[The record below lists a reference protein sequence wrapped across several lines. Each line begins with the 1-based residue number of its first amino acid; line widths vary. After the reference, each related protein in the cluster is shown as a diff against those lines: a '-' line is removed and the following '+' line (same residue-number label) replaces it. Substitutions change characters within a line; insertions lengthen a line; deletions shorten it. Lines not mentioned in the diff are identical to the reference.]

1 MNSEN
6 VVEITLKQ
14 LIAKRFRSKN
24 CLKISQ
30 SKQLEVLHNHHPN
43 NIRMKTLQAT
53 HQFGSSYEVD
63 EDYDEGMAGPEAGE
77 KIQQLTTVYKSLL
90 TSIDED
96 VDRQGLRKTPERAA
110 KAIWYF
116 TKGYRQNLAG
126 QCQCHDFISLFVW
139 KRQ

>member
-1 MNSEN
+1 
-6 VVEITLKQ
+6 
-14 LIAKRFRSKN
+14 
-24 CLKISQ
+24 
-30 SKQLEVLHNHHPN
+30 
-43 NIRMKTLQAT
+43 MKTLQAT

-63 EDYDEGMAGPEAGE
+63 EDYDEGMVTGSEAVE

-90 TSIDED
+90 TTIDED

-126 QCQCHDFISLFVW
+126 QCQCRDFICLSGRDS
-139 KRQ
+139 K